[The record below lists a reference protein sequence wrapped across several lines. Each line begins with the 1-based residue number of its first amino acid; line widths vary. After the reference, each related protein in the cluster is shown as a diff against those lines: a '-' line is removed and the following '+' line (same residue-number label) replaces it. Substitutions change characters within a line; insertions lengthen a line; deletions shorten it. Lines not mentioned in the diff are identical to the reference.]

1 MPRSCSVSRSGTK
14 ETPLAEIEVYL
25 LDDEEVAIVSTKYA
39 RCDGG
44 GGVLG
49 HPVEYLTLEKG
60 GQTVCKYCD
69 RRFVHA
75 GHPDVAHIRR
85 DGKAF
90 GASTGAA
97 LAD

>member
-1 MPRSCSVSRSGTK
+1 M
-14 ETPLAEIEVYL
+14 AEIEVYL
-25 LDDEEVAIVSTKYA
+25 LDDEEEAIVSTKYA